1 MRARTYLPSLSV
13 ALCLCVVTLP
23 AVAQLTGSPP
33 TGAPS
38 PAPSAASAALT
49 RWDARPIGK
58 YDIELT
64 LPDRVMQ
71 VELTV
76 ADSAGHLTAT
86 FRPVG
91 DRDGHE
97 MRVTVKDTDLL
108 LHAET
113 PRGLLDIVLQRQAA
127 RASPGGGRWARSTAR
142 SRARSRTRECCRGL
156 HPARRRRLGIRFY
169 DAALPLGGRPHFADT
184 RLGTSPL
191 RFPFP
196 RLPLTG
202 RAPRGSGAPPPARR
216 RGAAPG
222 RPRARRRS
230 GRRARARRQA
240 APR

>member
-113 PRGLLDIVLQRQAA
+113 PRGLLDIVLQRLAA
-127 RASPGGGRWARSTAR
+127 HHRAVDAGR
-142 SRARSRTRECCRGL
+142 G
-156 HPARRRRLGIRFY
+156 ARRGPGQDLELVSAAVGSIRLVVVASGFDSTTQRF
-169 DAALPLGGRPHFADT
+169 R
-184 RLGTSPL
+184 
-191 RFPFP
+191 
-196 RLPLTG
+196 
-202 RAPRGSGAPPPARR
+202 
-216 RGAAPG
+216 
-222 RPRARRRS
+222 
-230 GRRARARRQA
+230 
-240 APR
+240 